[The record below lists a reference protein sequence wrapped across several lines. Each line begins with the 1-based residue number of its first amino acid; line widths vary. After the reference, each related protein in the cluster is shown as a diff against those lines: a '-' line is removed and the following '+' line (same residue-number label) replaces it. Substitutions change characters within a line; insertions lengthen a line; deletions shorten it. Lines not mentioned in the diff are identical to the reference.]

1 MSKLFLLFS
10 HNLTEAQESDAKD
23 SLGVTSFV
31 TLPAELQNLWSNVPS
46 SLESLEAY
54 FEDLKHYLEKEL
66 KQGDVVLVQ
75 GDFGATCSMVRFVK
89 GLGAKAVYATTTRDV
104 VEKVVDDKI
113 VKTSVFKHVR
123 FRVYA

>member
-10 HNLTEAQESDAKD
+10 HNLTATQEADAKAT
-23 SLGVTSFV
+23 LGVTSFV
-31 TLPAELQNLWSNVPS
+31 TLPTELQKLWSNVPS
-46 SLESLEAY
+46 GLESLEAY
-54 FEDLKHYLEKEL
+54 LEDMRVYLHQEL

-104 VEKVVDDKI
+104 VEKVIDDKI